1 MSEAADR
8 LAARER
14 AASVAAWEDPP
25 RRERTDGAPV
35 LAVDGFAGP
44 LDWLLELARARKIDL
59 ARLSIAALIEAFAKT
74 MTAALADRATA
85 RIEHWA
91 AWTVLAASLTEL
103 WSRLL
108 LPPDAPGARAAMTE
122 AEALRRRL
130 LERARMREAAA
141 WLARQPQLGQ
151 DVFTRRGAAD
161 AASSRTGAL
170 TDLLRACLVALQVL
184 AEQASAVR
192 PRPPRLWQ
200 ASDAIRHMSQR
211 LATLPDGSRLDAY
224 LPALAD
230 GPDRPLRLKA
240 ALASTV
246 LAGLELARAEV
257 LLLEQDSAWSEIRVT
272 GRRDGVAAAAA
283 VSGPAG

>member
-1 MSEAADR
+1 MTETADR
-8 LAARER
+8 PAQTKTAA
-14 AASVAAWEDPP
+14 AVAAWEDPP
-25 RRERTDGAPV
+25 RRARADAAPV

-59 ARLSIAALIEAFAKT
+59 ARLSIAALIEAFAAA

-108 LPPDAPGARAAMTE
+108 LPPDAPGARAAVTE

-130 LERARMREAAA
+130 LERARMRDAAA

-151 DVFTRRGAAD
+151 DVFARGGTD
-161 AASSRTGAL
+161 APSARTGAL
-170 TDLLRACLVALQVL
+170 TDLLRACLVALQVPV
-184 AEQASAVR
+184 EQAAAVR

-211 LATLPDGSRLDAY
+211 LATLPDGSGLSAY
-224 LPALAD
+224 LPPLAD
-230 GPDRPLRLKA
+230 GPHRNLRLRA
-240 ALASTV
+240 ALASTL

-257 LLLEQDSAWSEIRVT
+257 LALEQDSAWSEIRVT

-283 VSGPAG
+283 VTGPAG

>member
-1 MSEAADR
+1 MTETADR
-8 LAARER
+8 PAQTKTAA
-14 AASVAAWEDPP
+14 AVAAWEDPP
-25 RRERTDGAPV
+25 RRERADAAPV

-59 ARLSIAALIEAFAKT
+59 ARLSIAALIEAFAAA

-108 LPPDAPGARAAMTE
+108 LPPDAPEARAAVTE

-130 LERARMREAAA
+130 LERARMRDAAA
-141 WLARQPQLGQ
+141 WLERQPQLGQ
-151 DVFTRRGAAD
+151 DVFACGGAAD
-161 AASSRTGAL
+161 APSARTGAL
-170 TDLLRACLVALQVL
+170 TDLLRACLVALQVP
-184 AEQASAVR
+184 AEQAAAVR

-200 ASDAIRHMSQR
+200 ASDAIRHMTQR
-211 LATLPDGSRLDAY
+211 LATLPDGSGLSAY

-230 GPDRPLRLKA
+230 GPDRILCLKA

-257 LLLEQDSAWSEIRVT
+257 LVLEQDSAWSEIRVT
-272 GRRDGVAAAAA
+272 GRRPVAAAATA
-283 VSGPAG
+283 VTGPAG